1 MWCCIIPKQ
10 LIKGG
15 IIMDSTIVIALI
27 SFAGT
32 LMGTFGGII
41 TSNKLTNYRI
51 EELER
56 KVEKHNKVVERV
68 YVLEKDKAVFEEEMK
83 VANHRIDDLEQYH
96 K

>member
-1 MWCCIIPKQ
+1 
-10 LIKGG
+10 
-15 IIMDSTIVIALI
+15 MDNTILIALI

-32 LMGTFGGII
+32 LLGTFGGII

-51 EELER
+51 EQLEN

-68 YVLEKDKAVFEEEMK
+68 YVLEKDRAVIEEEIK

-96 K
+96 KN

>member
-1 MWCCIIPKQ
+1 MDNTII
-10 LIKGG
+10 
-15 IIMDSTIVIALI
+15 IALI

-41 TSNKLTNYRI
+41 TSSRLTTYRI
-51 EELER
+51 AELEK

-68 YVLEKDKAVFEEEMK
+68 YVLEKDKAVFEEEIK